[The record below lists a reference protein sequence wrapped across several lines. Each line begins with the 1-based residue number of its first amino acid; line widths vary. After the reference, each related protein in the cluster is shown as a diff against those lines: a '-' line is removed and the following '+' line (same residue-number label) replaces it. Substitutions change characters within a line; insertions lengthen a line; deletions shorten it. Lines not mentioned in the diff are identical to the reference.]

1 MPNPHIALV
10 VVITNLWSIVLDVHW
25 SKKTSDDCWFSVL
38 YSSQMNLL
46 FNSGAIDW
54 GYPWSNPDS
63 ARKKPKRWSLIPLM
77 NSNKLVPGWFLEWVT
92 ISMNTGVK
100 FNCPVKNGGT
110 WIINSEVEVGS
121 RTGRNQGTKRTK
133 RTKRTRWTKRTKRT
147 KWTKRTRRTKRTKRT
162 RQTRQIGL
170 ETGVDWTGKG
180 VVCHEES
187 CVVQNTLLLPC
198 QKAGE
203 TKMYL

>member
-1 MPNPHIALV
+1 
-10 VVITNLWSIVLDVHW
+10 
-25 SKKTSDDCWFSVL
+25 
-38 YSSQMNLL
+38 
-46 FNSGAIDW
+46 
-54 GYPWSNPDS
+54 
-63 ARKKPKRWSLIPLM
+63 
-77 NSNKLVPGWFLEWVT
+77 
-92 ISMNTGVK
+92 MNTGVK

-110 WIINSEVEVGS
+110 WIINSDGNVGRTGTS
-121 RTGRNQGTKRTK
+121 DRILKRVGRTGQTARTGWTGLTGRNQGTKRTK
-133 RTKRTRWTKRTKRT
+133 RTKRTRRTKRT
-147 KWTKRTRRTKRTKRT
+147 KGTKRTKRTRRTKRTKRT

-203 TKMYL
+203 TKKYLRVTI

>member
-1 MPNPHIALV
+1 
-10 VVITNLWSIVLDVHW
+10 
-25 SKKTSDDCWFSVL
+25 
-38 YSSQMNLL
+38 
-46 FNSGAIDW
+46 
-54 GYPWSNPDS
+54 
-63 ARKKPKRWSLIPLM
+63 M

-133 RTKRTRWTKRTKRT
+133 RTKRTRRTKRT
-147 KWTKRTRRTKRTKRT
+147 KGTKRTKRTRRTKRTKQTKRI

-170 ETGVDWTGKG
+170 ETEVDWTGKG

-198 QKAGE
+198 KKAGE
-203 TKMYL
+203 AKKYLRVTV

>member
-1 MPNPHIALV
+1 
-10 VVITNLWSIVLDVHW
+10 
-25 SKKTSDDCWFSVL
+25 
-38 YSSQMNLL
+38 
-46 FNSGAIDW
+46 
-54 GYPWSNPDS
+54 
-63 ARKKPKRWSLIPLM
+63 M

-110 WIINSEVEVGS
+110 WIINSDGNVGRTGTS
-121 RTGRNQGTKRTK
+121 DRILKRVGRTGQTARTGWTGLTGRNQQTERTGRNQGTKRTK
-133 RTKRTRWTKRTKRT
+133 RTKRTRRTKRT
-147 KWTKRTRRTKRTKRT
+147 KGTKRTKRTRRTKRTKRT

-187 CVVQNTLLLPC
+187 CVVQNTLILPC

-203 TKMYL
+203 TKKYLRVTI

>member
-1 MPNPHIALV
+1 
-10 VVITNLWSIVLDVHW
+10 
-25 SKKTSDDCWFSVL
+25 
-38 YSSQMNLL
+38 
-46 FNSGAIDW
+46 
-54 GYPWSNPDS
+54 
-63 ARKKPKRWSLIPLM
+63 M

-110 WIINSEVEVGS
+110 WIINSDGNVGRTGTS
-121 RTGRNQGTKRTK
+121 DRILKRVGRTGQTARTGWTGLTGRNQGTKRTK
-133 RTKRTRWTKRTKRT
+133 RTKRTRRTQRTKGTKR
-147 KWTKRTRRTKRTKRT
+147 TKRTRRTKRTKRT

-203 TKMYL
+203 TKKYLRVTI

>member
-1 MPNPHIALV
+1 
-10 VVITNLWSIVLDVHW
+10 
-25 SKKTSDDCWFSVL
+25 
-38 YSSQMNLL
+38 
-46 FNSGAIDW
+46 
-54 GYPWSNPDS
+54 
-63 ARKKPKRWSLIPLM
+63 M

-110 WIINSEVEVGS
+110 WIINSDGNVGRTGTS
-121 RTGRNQGTKRTK
+121 DRILKRVGRTGQTARTGWTGLTGRNQGTKRTK
-133 RTKRTRWTKRTKRT
+133 RTKRTRRTKRT
-147 KWTKRTRRTKRTKRT
+147 KWTKRTKRTRRTKRTKRT

-203 TKMYL
+203 TKKYLRVTI

>member
-1 MPNPHIALV
+1 
-10 VVITNLWSIVLDVHW
+10 
-25 SKKTSDDCWFSVL
+25 
-38 YSSQMNLL
+38 
-46 FNSGAIDW
+46 
-54 GYPWSNPDS
+54 
-63 ARKKPKRWSLIPLM
+63 
-77 NSNKLVPGWFLEWVT
+77 
-92 ISMNTGVK
+92 MNTGVK

-110 WIINSEVEVGS
+110 WIINSDGNVGRTGTS
-121 RTGRNQGTKRTK
+121 DRILKRVGRTGQTARTGWTGLTGRNQQTERTGRNQ
-133 RTKRTRWTKRTKRT
+133 
-147 KWTKRTRRTKRTKRT
+147 RTKRTKRT

-203 TKMYL
+203 TKKYLRVTI

>member
-1 MPNPHIALV
+1 
-10 VVITNLWSIVLDVHW
+10 
-25 SKKTSDDCWFSVL
+25 
-38 YSSQMNLL
+38 
-46 FNSGAIDW
+46 
-54 GYPWSNPDS
+54 
-63 ARKKPKRWSLIPLM
+63 M

-92 ISMNTGVK
+92 ISMNTGIK
-100 FNCPVKNGGT
+100 FSCPVKNGGT

-133 RTKRTRWTKRTKRT
+133 RTKRTRRTKRTKRT
-147 KWTKRTRRTKRTKRT
+147 KWTKRTRRTKRT

-180 VVCHEES
+180 VICHEES

-203 TKMYL
+203 TKKIFFYKDAASPSSMHILIHCQALKQNR

>member
-1 MPNPHIALV
+1 
-10 VVITNLWSIVLDVHW
+10 
-25 SKKTSDDCWFSVL
+25 
-38 YSSQMNLL
+38 
-46 FNSGAIDW
+46 
-54 GYPWSNPDS
+54 
-63 ARKKPKRWSLIPLM
+63 M

-121 RTGRNQGTKRTK
+121 TRVGRTGQTARTGWTGLTGRNQGTKRTK
-133 RTKRTRWTKRTKRT
+133 RTKRTKQTKRTKRTKRTRRTKRTKRT
-147 KWTKRTRRTKRTKRT
+147 KWTKRTKRT

-203 TKMYL
+203 TKKYLRVTV

>member
-1 MPNPHIALV
+1 
-10 VVITNLWSIVLDVHW
+10 
-25 SKKTSDDCWFSVL
+25 
-38 YSSQMNLL
+38 
-46 FNSGAIDW
+46 
-54 GYPWSNPDS
+54 
-63 ARKKPKRWSLIPLM
+63 M

-110 WIINSEVEVGS
+110 WIINSDGNVGRTGTS
-121 RTGRNQGTKRTK
+121 DRILKRVGRTGQTARTGWTGPTGRNQGTKRTK
-133 RTKRTRWTKRTKRT
+133 RTKRTRRTKRT
-147 KWTKRTRRTKRTKRT
+147 KGTKRTKRTRRTKRTKRT

-203 TKMYL
+203 TKKYLRVTI

>member
-1 MPNPHIALV
+1 
-10 VVITNLWSIVLDVHW
+10 
-25 SKKTSDDCWFSVL
+25 
-38 YSSQMNLL
+38 
-46 FNSGAIDW
+46 
-54 GYPWSNPDS
+54 
-63 ARKKPKRWSLIPLM
+63 
-77 NSNKLVPGWFLEWVT
+77 
-92 ISMNTGVK
+92 MNTGVK

-110 WIINSEVEVGS
+110 WIINSDGNVGRTGTS
-121 RTGRNQGTKRTK
+121 DRILKRVGRTGQTARTGWTGPTGRNQGTKRTK
-133 RTKRTRWTKRTKRT
+133 RTKRTRRTKRT
-147 KWTKRTRRTKRTKRT
+147 KGTKRTKRTRRTKRTKRT

-203 TKMYL
+203 TKKYLRVTI

>member
-1 MPNPHIALV
+1 
-10 VVITNLWSIVLDVHW
+10 
-25 SKKTSDDCWFSVL
+25 
-38 YSSQMNLL
+38 
-46 FNSGAIDW
+46 
-54 GYPWSNPDS
+54 
-63 ARKKPKRWSLIPLM
+63 M

-110 WIINSEVEVGS
+110 WIINSDVEVGS
-121 RTGRNQGTKRTK
+121 PLHPSSSIFSDGWDVGRTGPTRGGRTGQTARTGWTGLTGRNQGTKRTK
-133 RTKRTRWTKRTKRT
+133 RTKRTRRTKRT
-147 KWTKRTRRTKRTKRT
+147 KGTKRTKRTRRTKRTKRT

-203 TKMYL
+203 TKKYLRVTI